1 MAVVDYLNVITSQH
15 RDKPNFVSVVSAYL
29 DKVQEVVDCSE
40 SFDEEFNLQKASGAQ
55 QDVLGKILNV
65 SRTLQFGSS
74 YGDGILNDEDFYLVL
89 QGQVAKNNWDG
100 TLQDLYNLWES
111 LFPETPIMII
121 DYQDMT
127 ADIYLMQRLSD
138 LQMELLENDL
148 LIPKTLG
155 VTIKYFE
162 VDKPIF
168 AYDIADPYI
177 VGDIYAG
184 YNFGYYVGEI

>member
-1 MAVVDYLNVITSQH
+1 MAVVDYLNVVTSQH
-15 RDKPNFVSVVSAYL
+15 RDKPKFVSVVSAYL
-29 DKVQEVVDCSE
+29 DKVQEVVDCLE

-74 YGDGILNDEDFYLVL
+74 YSDGILNDEDFYLVL

-100 TLQDLYNLWES
+100 TLQGLYNLWES
-111 LFPETPIMII
+111 FFPETPIMII

-138 LQMELLENDL
+138 LQMELLENEL

-155 VTIKYFE
+155 VTINYFE

-168 AYDIADPYI
+168 AYETTDPYVI
-177 VGDIYAG
+177 GDIYAG
-184 YNFGYYVGEI
+184 YNFGYYIGEI